1 MPAYVRIRQQYVSN
15 TSARPVRMEQD
26 ECHQVSIRQHTS
38 AYVSIRQRKN
48 LWGWSKMNAT
58 QARQLSELPQSHR
71 HLRIHVVHRT
81 LHTHIK
87 THSNS
92 HTTHPR
98 TYTKYVHSRDATG
111 PRQATRTTI
120 HSAHK
125 HTQPTKAATRRQHGK
140 QGNLCP
146 QRKSAQNISGLLD
159 LR

>member
-1 MPAYVRIRQQYVSN
+1 MPPS
-15 TSARPVRMEQD
+15 
-26 ECHQVSIRQHTS
+26 QHTS

-111 PRQATRTTI
+111 PRQATRTEQ
-120 HSAHK
+120 A
-125 HTQPTKAATRRQHGK
+125 
-140 QGNLCP
+140 
-146 QRKSAQNISGLLD
+146 GLGFTVL
-159 LR
+159 LWASLVRERTCEETFGMITFGIMPNVS